1 MFVFVTVF
9 VFFFIVVL
17 SSMAAVQSMAN
28 PHYYL
33 SVPNN
38 SLLSCFML
46 KVSVFKQMDCAKAKK
61 REVANFGSGRLA
73 AALGTHW

>member
-9 VFFFIVVL
+9 VFFFIVVKYGRG
-17 SSMAAVQSMAN
+17 SKYGQ